1 MIARIVVVAAVAA
14 STLSLSACDHM
25 LTTTPYDAVPESS
38 EIVDAATAQAALNG
52 AYDAEQSTGVYG
64 LDLEVVS
71 ALASGDAVWTGTLQF
86 LGDVASNH
94 IAADNSEITNMW
106 TGLYRQLDRDNTVI
120 ARTAPLTNIPVATK
134 NEILGQA
141 HFLRALTL
149 HNLVKY
155 WGAVPTPLVPVTLP
169 TDAAAYTRT
178 PVDQVYTQIL
188 ADLDSAGKHITNTS
202 NTRVASVAAVK
213 AIRARVL
220 FYRGSQGGPTS
231 AADFQEAL
239 DLANA
244 VLAGRDTLTVK
255 YPDLF
260 SPTGANTAE
269 DIFRVSFTSSE
280 RNNIG
285 YYYLYAGRNE
295 AGASPDIVSTY
306 EPGDL
311 RKAWS
316 IAPRPGSGTLFQTT
330 KFPTAVGTEHPH
342 VIRLAEVMLIKAE
355 VLARQGNLAA
365 AVAEY
370 NKIRVR
376 AGLAAHVL
384 GVDVKT
390 YADVQAA
397 IDKERRLELAFE
409 GDHWPDLNR
418 EGRAAVVKGFTDRA
432 YEALLPIPLHDM
444 TTTPGLVQNPG
455 YATP

>member
-1 MIARIVVVAAVAA
+1 MKARLIGSVIAA
-14 STLSLSACDHM
+14 TLLLGACDNV
-25 LTTTPYDAVPESS
+25 LSTTPYDAVPAST

-52 AYDAEQSTGVYG
+52 AYDAEQGTGVYG
-64 LDLEVVS
+64 LDLEVLS
-71 ALASGDAVWTGTLQF
+71 ALASGNAVWTGTLQF
-86 LGDVASNH
+86 LGDVATNH
-94 IAADNSEITNMW
+94 VAADNSEVTNMW

-120 ARTAPLTNIPVATK
+120 AKTTLLTNIAPATK
-134 NEILGQA
+134 NEILGEA
-141 HFLRALTL
+141 YFLRALTL

-155 WGAVPTPLVPVTLP
+155 WGAIPMPLVPVTVA

-188 ADLDSAGKHITNTS
+188 ADLDSAGNLVTNTS
-202 NTRVASVAAVK
+202 NTRLATVAAVH

-220 FYRGSQGGPTS
+220 FYRASQNGATS
-231 AADFQEAL
+231 AADFQAAL
-239 DLANA
+239 DEANT
-244 VLAGRDTLTVK
+244 VLSGRDTLTVS

-260 SPTGANTAE
+260 SAAGINTSE
-269 DIFRVSFTSSE
+269 DIFRISFTASE

-295 AGASPDIVSTY
+295 AGASPGIVAAY
-306 EPGDL
+306 EPGDV

-316 IAPRPGSGTLFQTT
+316 VALRPGSTTIYQTT
-330 KFPTAVGTEHPH
+330 KFPTSVGTEHPH

-355 VLARQGNLAA
+355 VLARQGNLAG

-370 NKIRVR
+370 NKIRAR
-376 AGLAAHVL
+376 AGLRAHVL
-384 GVDVKT
+384 GLDVKT

-409 GDHWPDLNR
+409 GDYWSDLNR
-418 EGRAAVVKGFTDRA
+418 EGRAAVTKGFTDRA
-432 YEALLPIPLHDM
+432 YEALMPIPLHDM
-444 TTTPGLVQNPG
+444 TTSPGLVQNPG